1 MATADMIRPFV
12 EKAVAQNL
20 GLEKVKLDQDGDI
33 PVVNGTSVT
42 FVRVLDGPV
51 GPIVRFFSPIVG
63 EVKKS
68 PTLLERL
75 NELNMNVPYVQFFW
89 VNDQVVCNLD
99 LDGENLQQEE
109 VGKALEAV
117 VWHADHFD
125 EPLQKEFGGR
135 TMISAEDAAKPPTD
149 GPTGPAG
156 YL

>member
-12 EKAVAQNL
+12 EKAVAQTL
-20 GLEKVKLDQDGDI
+20 GLEKVSVDEDGDI
-33 PVVNGTSVT
+33 PVSDGTSVT

-51 GPIVRFFSPIVG
+51 GPIVRFFSPMVS

-68 PTLLERL
+68 PSLLERL
-75 NELNMNVPYVQFFW
+75 NELNINVPYVQFFW
-89 VNDQVVCNLD
+89 VNDQVMCNLD
-99 LDGENLQQEE
+99 LDAESLQAEE
-109 VGKALEAV
+109 VGKALGAV
-117 VWHADHFD
+117 VWHANRFD

-135 TMISAEDAAKPPTD
+135 TAIPAEEAQKPPAE